1 MILAY
6 TGQPG
11 NGKTLY
17 AVSQIIDALVYTDRF
32 ICTNIPLKLDNLS
45 AYIQIKYPN
54 VSVDLSTRIMLLTE
68 PEDVFYF
75 YRFRSGGVLP
85 DFQVEKGIHPTQL
98 IEKAKSYFS
107 LINQHSTQAGCLYVI
122 DEAHDIYNARNW
134 QTSSA
139 MSLYYFTKH
148 RHLGDD
154 VILITQHLPQ
164 IDKQLR
170 NLISKFYV
178 LVNYN
183 TRNLG
188 IFRMPGKFVA
198 RVYFDNPS
206 PTLPPAEKISFKLDA
221 AGVASCY
228 ETCGALGVNTTDQKT
243 FSTKRAGKLPFWSM
257 YVFLG
262 CLACVFIV
270 ALFNA
275 PRLISSFLSS
285 SGSSKKV
292 SQPQTSMYSSSLKS
306 SQNYYDSI
314 SLRGDIL
321 YARIDG
327 NTKIL
332 PAENFVVANGEYFI
346 FIDGVQYSR
355 RPQVVDD
362 NKDTKPQK
370 FF

>member
-17 AVSQIIDALVYTDRF
+17 AVSQIIDALVHTERF
-32 ICTNIPLKLDNLS
+32 ICTNIPLKLDVLN
-45 AYIQIKYPN
+45 AYIQKKYPN
-54 VSVDLSTRIMLLTE
+54 ASVNISERIMLLTE
-68 PEDVFYF
+68 PSDIFYF

-85 DFQVEKGIHPTQL
+85 EIQIEKGVHPTEL
-98 IEKAKSYFS
+98 IERAKSYFS
-107 LINQHSTQAGCLYVI
+107 LINQHTTQAGCLYII

-134 QTSSA
+134 QTSSSL
-139 MSLYYFTKH
+139 SLYYFTKH

-164 IDKQLR
+164 LDKQLR

-188 IFRMPGKFVA
+188 IFKLPGKFVA

-206 PTLPPAEKISFKLDA
+206 PTLPPAEKISFRLDA

-243 FSTKRAGKLPFWSM
+243 LSTKRSGKLPFWSM

-262 CLACVFIV
+262 CLALVFILF
-270 ALFNA
+270 LFNA
-275 PRLISSFLSS
+275 PRLASSFLSS
-285 SGSSKKV
+285 RSSKKV
-292 SQPQTSMYSSSLKS
+292 SQTQSVMRANSPSQS

-321 YARIDG
+321 YARING
-327 NTKIL
+327 ITKIL
-332 PAENFVVANGEYFI
+332 PAENFIVANGEYFV

-355 RPQVVDD
+355 RPQLVESET
-362 NKDTKPQK
+362 DTKPRK